1 MNNPN
6 PKNKISKDT
15 LDLPLENNYL
25 PKNFPK
31 IDMKDMDHPKLI
43 KDFEFSTLHYAYNNK
58 FKTPK
63 ANIFCNI
70 YCNEYNFTRD
80 VKTDLLLTLY

>member
-31 IDMKDMDHPKLI
+31 ID
-43 KDFEFSTLHYAYNNK
+43 
-58 FKTPK
+58 
-63 ANIFCNI
+63 
-70 YCNEYNFTRD
+70 
-80 VKTDLLLTLY
+80 